1 MKIRIRSGAPHLEHH
16 TWSRIESFGDGEG
29 HAMSLSHVQ
38 EHIELI
44 ARHEMEFLSRRTP
57 TERFA
62 DNIAAFIGSL
72 RFIAVNLVIFATWIL
87 LNTVMPVHHID
98 PKPFSLL
105 QACVAMEGI
114 FVASF
119 ILIRQGRLGRRS
131 DERDHLML
139 QILLL
144 TEKEI
149 TAVLSMDRK
158 IAEEMGLGREA
169 NRQEIE
175 ELSQDTPIDEVAQTI
190 KENLGD
196 NTP

>member
-1 MKIRIRSGAPHLEHH
+1 
-16 TWSRIESFGDGEG
+16 
-29 HAMSLSHVQ
+29 MSLSHVQ

-44 ARHEMEFLSRRTP
+44 ARHEMEFLARRTP

-72 RFIAVNLVIFATWIL
+72 RFISVNLVIFATWIL
-87 LNTVMPVHHID
+87 LNTAMPVHHFD
-98 PKPFSLL
+98 PAPFSLL
-105 QACVAMEGI
+105 QTCVAMEGI

-149 TAVLSMDRK
+149 TAVLTMDRK

-175 ELSQDTPIDEVAQTI
+175 ELSQNTSIDEVAQTI

-196 NTP
+196 ETP